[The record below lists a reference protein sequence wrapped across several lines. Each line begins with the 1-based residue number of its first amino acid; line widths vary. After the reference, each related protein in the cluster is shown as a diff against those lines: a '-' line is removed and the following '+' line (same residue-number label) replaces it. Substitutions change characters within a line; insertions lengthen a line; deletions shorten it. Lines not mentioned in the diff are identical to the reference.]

1 MNDHLMNFV
10 DEEKEK
16 NYIIILQ
23 TFLESLYSLYNYVIN
38 QIKEIII
45 HSINYKRYNI
55 FVFFSESAISSF
67 SNSFAEIVKGR

>member
-1 MNDHLMNFV
+1 MDDHLMNFV

-23 TFLESLYSLYNYVIN
+23 TFLESRYSLYNYVIN

-45 HSINYKRYNI
+45 HSINYKRYICNENDCVDGSVSI
-55 FVFFSESAISSF
+55 LFIS
-67 SNSFAEIVKGR
+67 IH